1 MTGLDWRYTV
11 MAAATDVLDLLADQ
25 FKTASRDWSRIAEE
39 LRLAFALPDDALLA
53 ERPATKFILTWMRD
67 LRAFQKRF
75 GSLFGRKKQPPLADD
90 FTAAVAL
97 CLEQFLKARG
107 QTGRVRC
114 EETTHKKRGAT
125 RPDVSV
131 RSAAAVLVATV
142 ECKTNLG
149 WNRKKWKEQCEARN
163 AALLERF
170 PACSPYL
177 CVLTQKNWDSAEFLG
192 SPYCGKQWFC
202 LSKVSVGKITD
213 SAKDILHPIEG
224 MLLSI
229 LGQVTM

>member
-1 MTGLDWRYTV
+1 MTGEKWRYTV

-25 FKTASRDWSRIAEE
+25 FKTAARDWSRIAEE
-39 LRLAFALPDDALLA
+39 LPVAFNLPDEALLA
-53 ERPATKFILTWMRD
+53 ERPATKFILTWMRE

-107 QTGRVRC
+107 LAGLVRC
-114 EETTHKKRGAT
+114 EQTTHKKRGAK

-131 RSAAAVLVATV
+131 WSAASVLVATV

-149 WNRKKWKEQCEARN
+149 WSRKKWKQQCEARN
-163 AALLERF
+163 AALIERF
-170 PACSPYL
+170 PGCSPYL
-177 CVLTQKNWDSAEFLG
+177 CVLTQKNWHSAEFLQ
-192 SPYCGKQWFC
+192 SPYCRKQWFC
-202 LSKVSVGKITD
+202 LSKVSIGKNTD
-213 SAKDILHPIEG
+213 PAKDILHPIEE
-224 MLLSI
+224 MFLSI
-229 LGQVTM
+229 LGRVTK